1 LFFPDGLINDCYSV
15 GILIASFGFYAHAGF
30 TAMAVAGRL
39 VMRELIAGRRR
50 RRAGAAAAAADD
62 ETVGSDSNVLFS
74 ASFNLPQTV
83 FLYTIG
89 AASSL
94 LTASN
99 SGAAGGG
106 AGC

>member
-1 LFFPDGLINDCYSV
+1 
-15 GILIASFGFYAHAGF
+15 
-30 TAMAVAGRL
+30 MAVAGRL